1 MKQKILL
8 VDDVPAIR
16 DMLAEAFT
24 KDGFEVYTAGS
35 AEEALNL
42 LAGHPVDVIISDEK
56 MPGMSGSQFLA
67 VVRKRYPDTVRMIL
81 TGQAT
86 LESAIRAINEGEIYR
101 FFTKPCNIVDLRVS
115 IRQALEQKK
124 LVEENRRLSK
134 IVKSQA
140 ASLNVLEAQCPG
152 ITEVKRDAGGA
163 IIIEDE

>member
-1 MKQKILL
+1 MTQSILL

-24 KDGFEVYTAGS
+24 KDGFKVHTAGS

-42 LAGHPVDVIISDEK
+42 LSAHQVDVIISDEK
-56 MPGMSGSQFLA
+56 MPGMSGSQLLA

-101 FFTKPCNIVDLRVS
+101 FFTKPCNIVDLKVS

-124 LVEENRRLSK
+124 LVDENRRLSEL
-134 IVKSQA
+134 VKSQA
-140 ASLNVLEAQCPG
+140 SSLKALEDQCPG
-152 ITEVKRDAGGA
+152 ITEVKRDEGGA
-163 IIIEDE
+163 VILEDE